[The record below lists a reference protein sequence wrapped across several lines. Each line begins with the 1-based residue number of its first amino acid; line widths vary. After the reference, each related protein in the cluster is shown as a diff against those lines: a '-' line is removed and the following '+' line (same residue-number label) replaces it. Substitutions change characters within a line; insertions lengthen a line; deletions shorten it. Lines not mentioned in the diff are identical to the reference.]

1 MGVAEMRMLRGMCGH
16 TRNDKIGNEDI
27 RGFGPVKEPMDLEKI
42 ELVGDGEED
51 DMMISGGKIFG
62 IDEAQNDIE
71 NPYDPV
77 LEALRN
83 SSPLCL
89 FNPNDPFLEALCHL
103 SPLSPFLCIYRVP
116 ERLREGNEK
125 AYTPRVV
132 SIGPLHHGLGHL
144 LKAMEEHRIR
154 YLRDFLSRTR
164 VSFFDYIHM
173 IEDQEGRLRASYA
186 EPIEF
191 DSYDF
196 VGIVLVDAAFVIEF
210 LLGYYFTWCCL
221 KISCHSSFFRFF
233 STQLFRLYIICLR
246 KRNLY
251 LPLKSKPREVHKT
264 TAVPKATAIPN
275 ATATVVPQ
283 ATAVPNV
290 TVLQVE
296 VKFRVRKDSSDLFDI
311 KFSNGILEIPR
322 LTIDDTTNGKLRN
335 LVAFEQCHCKEENY
349 LSNYI
354 FLMKRLMKT
363 PEAIPRRYLVCEDLN
378 KYYIDGHCKSLTT
391 GVFVSKF
398 RWYKW
403 KTTLRKYY
411 FGSPWSIISVVA
423 AVILL
428 VLTFIQTLCSVKSTA

>member
-1 MGVAEMRMLRGMCGH
+1 M
-16 TRNDKIGNEDI
+16 D
-27 RGFGPVKEPMDLEKI
+27 GFGPVEEPMDLEKI
-42 ELVGDGEED
+42 EMVGDGEED
-51 DMMISGGKIFG
+51 DMMISGGKILG

-89 FNPNDPFLEALCHL
+89 FNPNDPFLEALCNL
-103 SPLSPFLCIYRVP
+103 SPLSPFLCICRH
-116 ERLREGNEK
+116 
-125 AYTPRVV
+125 YTPRVV

-164 VSFFDYIHM
+164 VSFFDYIQM

-196 VGIVLVDAAFVIEF
+196 VRIVLVDAAFVIEF
-210 LLGYYFTWCCL
+210 FLRYYFVELQGEAECIFNKPMMVWDV
-221 KISCHSSFFRFF
+221 CHSSFFRFF
-233 STQLFRLYIICLR
+233 SVRPSLSLR
-246 KRNLY
+246 TVSSVRDQVKLLSNKKVQHFVDLIRNLY
-251 LPLKSKPREVHKT
+251 LPLKSKPREVPKT

-322 LTIDDTTNGKLRN
+322 LTIDDTTDRKLRN

-378 KYYIDGHCKSLTT
+378 KYYIDGRCKSLTT